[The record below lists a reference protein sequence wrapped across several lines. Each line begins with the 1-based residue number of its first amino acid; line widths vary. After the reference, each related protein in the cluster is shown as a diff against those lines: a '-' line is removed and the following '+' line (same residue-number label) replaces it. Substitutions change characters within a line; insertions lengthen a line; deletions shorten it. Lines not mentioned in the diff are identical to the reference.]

1 MPIRCSSGN
10 RGVVSEIDPD
20 VATAFPPGSCVSSFE
35 PQIGISLF
43 RSFRVYPVGFSET
56 VNRRQFLGAIAGLAG
71 TSIAGCTTLADETVL
86 EAPTEQ
92 QDGQS
97 VYYRYEHEDDE
108 VLRVSFNTS
117 SETAAMQ
124 RLRAYIEQPA
134 DTILD
139 AYRFRLKSDPTSNA
153 SADVYL
159 RPPTVGHADEFA
171 TYRDND
177 WAVVE
182 GKYEDE
188 RRVTTRLELLVFGD
202 GQSERG
208 LPPLLVD
215 YEVILSGDGY
225 FDDRLIARDQQA
237 VAFQNPDN

>member
-1 MPIRCSSGN
+1 
-10 RGVVSEIDPD
+10 
-20 VATAFPPGSCVSSFE
+20 
-35 PQIGISLF
+35 
-43 RSFRVYPVGFSET
+43 
-56 VNRRQFLGAIAGLAG
+56 VNRRQYIAAIAGLTG
-71 TSIAGCTTLADETVL
+71 TSIAGCTAFVDETVL

-108 VLRVSFNTS
+108 VLRVSFNTPS
-117 SETAAMQ
+117 NTAGIQ
-124 RLRAYIEQPA
+124 QLRTYIEQPT

-139 AYRFRLKSDPTSNA
+139 AYRFRFKSDPTRDA
-153 SADVYL
+153 SADIYL

-182 GKYEDE
+182 GEYEDE
-188 RRVTTRLELLVFGD
+188 RRVTTRIEVLVFSD

-225 FDDRLIARDQQA
+225 LDDRFIVRDQQTLE
-237 VAFQNPDN
+237 FQNPDS